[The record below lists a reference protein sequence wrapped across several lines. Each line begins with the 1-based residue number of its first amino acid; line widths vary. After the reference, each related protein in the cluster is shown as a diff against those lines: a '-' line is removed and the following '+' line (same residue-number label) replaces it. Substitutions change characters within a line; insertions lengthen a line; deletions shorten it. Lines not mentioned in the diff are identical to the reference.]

1 VCGALVA
8 MLSSSNFFAWYR
20 SDPVTHRARSDSR
33 IGDRAQIRFR
43 PPVSCFWVMFF
54 LLGISARVPVCA
66 PAQSHFGAGLRLDLF
81 LWFPRVGARSR
92 SGFGATARPPV
103 GVLFSARDFTAS
115 CCVSRHAVLISFAGA
130 LARFRFS
137 FSRSCTLKRC
147 CYCRSWFWLKVFS
160 VFVQLP
166 MCSAQFSIICSS
178 HHRIFSC
185 SCTAQD
191 SLVSPIESISWARVC
206 VLDFAAVP
214 WFSYRLIEFSVA
226 ARFQFVDPSDLSSWW
241 FLGVARG
248 LKLWFFRFVESF
260 QLKVGIVFESP
271 DQRLWIFLVL
281 HNAFVMVSLSRPQCV
296 RLNMCEIVR
305 RMLIRFWSWL
315 LPLWLLLAPSSVFVV
330 TPDWLT
336 RFWWSIVFYSYVIL
350 AELGE
355 GRVGSNLKHRPS
367 SHRGFWLALIHH
379 ASSRIFWSFKRCC
392 QACGFQG
399 QGFWLLKK
407 LNSQLSFEPES
418 CYLGDHTRGAR
429 DPSDAWQHDL
439 S

>member
-1 VCGALVA
+1 

-66 PAQSHFGAGLRLDLF
+66 PAQSHFGAGLPLDLF

-147 CYCRSWFWLKVFS
+147 CYCRSWFWLQVFS

-185 SCTAQD
+185 SRTAQD

-226 ARFQFVDPSDLSSWW
+226 ARFQFVDPEWFEFVVVPGCCPWFEVVIFQICWELS
-241 FLGVARG
+241 A
-248 LKLWFFRFVESF
+248 ESRYCF
-260 QLKVGIVFESP
+260 WVTRSKT
-271 DQRLWIFLVL
+271 WIFLVL

-379 ASSRIFWSFKRCC
+379 ASSRIFRSLKRCC
-392 QACGFQG
+392 QVCDFQWRR
-399 QGFWLLKK
+399 FWLLRK
-407 LNSQLSFEPES
+407 LNSQLSFEPGS

-439 S
+439 R